1 MSNKNHTNMRKTNVK
16 SSAIPPQED
25 IDSMSLA
32 DILESVQKDENSQ
45 LDFSNLSCEAVP
57 SKANGQHN
65 DVKNS
70 SSDVSSQKPAVV
82 QITSKSSSRP
92 SAKHKAPST
101 PEVVP
106 TKLHSSEITH
116 LDALS
121 QLLSS
126 AAELKSKKQKEKQ
139 VWLSENLY
147 RKIEMLNIKHGKK
160 VPTKHLINALI
171 QLGLDQLK

>member
-1 MSNKNHTNMRKTNVK
+1 MRKTNVK

-121 QLLSS
+121 QLLST
-126 AAELKSKKQKEKQ
+126 AVELKSKKKKRRSKSGLARTSTARLKCSTSSTERRFPRSISLMR
-139 VWLSENLY
+139 LSNLDW
-147 RKIEMLNIKHGKK
+147 IS
-160 VPTKHLINALI
+160 
-171 QLGLDQLK
+171 